1 MTIRLSPEEFARRI
15 RIVSELRDL
24 CLSLRRAAREGVRN
38 PQSPSRA
45 DVLPPGEPAPDRVNG
60 PFVPPAD

>member
-24 CLSLRRAAREGVRN
+24 CLSLRRAARGPDQN
-38 PQSPSRA
+38 PDGPIRA
-45 DVLPPGEPAPDRVNG
+45 GGPPPTEPAPFRVNE
-60 PFVPPAD
+60 PSVPPVE